1 MKIIPV
7 IDVLNGIAVHAVR
20 GRRKEYQPLKSVL
33 CNSVD
38 PFEVA
43 KTFKRLGFSE
53 LYLADLDAI
62 TGKQVNFE
70 VYRHIVCE
78 TGLELMVDAG
88 VSDIE
93 VAKKMLENQV
103 SKIVIGT
110 ETLRSKS
117 FVQEAVKLLGNDRFI
132 VSLDL
137 LGDKVLVKLGFDG
150 CKNALC
156 LLRDFRQIGVLGFI
170 VLDLARVGSGE
181 GVNMDFLKK
190 AISNLGTGVYVGG
203 GVRGVADLIELR
215 DLGVSGALVATALHN
230 GKISITDLK
239 QAELL

>member
-43 KTFKRLGFSE
+43 KTFKTLGFSE

-70 VYRHIVCE
+70 VYRRIACE
-78 TGLELMVDAG
+78 TGLKLMVDAG

-93 VAKKMLENQV
+93 AAKKMLENQA
-103 SKIVIGT
+103 SKVIIGT

-117 FVQEAVKLLGNDRFI
+117 FVEQAVKLLGNDRFI

-137 LGDKVLVKLGFDG
+137 LGDKVLVKLGYDG
-150 CKNALC
+150 CKNTLC
-156 LLRDFRQIGVLGFI
+156 LLSDFRRMGVLEFI

-190 AISNLGTGVYVGG
+190 TIASLGMGVYVGG

-215 DLGVSGALVATALHN
+215 DLGVSGVLLATALHN

-239 QAELL
+239 QAQLL

>member
-1 MKIIPV
+1 LKIIPV

-38 PFEVA
+38 PVEVA
-43 KTFKRLGFSE
+43 KTFKTLGFSE

-62 TGKQVNFE
+62 AGKQVNFE
-70 VYRHIVCE
+70 AYRRIACE

-93 VAKKMLENQV
+93 VAKKMLATQA
-103 SKIVIGT
+103 SKVIIGT

-117 FVQEAVKLLGNDRFI
+117 FVQEAVKLLGSDRVI

-137 LGDKVLVKLGFDG
+137 MRFVFCVILGKSVF
-150 CKNALC
+150 
-156 LLRDFRQIGVLGFI
+156 
-170 VLDLARVGSGE
+170 
-181 GVNMDFLKK
+181 
-190 AISNLGTGVYVGG
+190 
-203 GVRGVADLIELR
+203 
-215 DLGVSGALVATALHN
+215 
-230 GKISITDLK
+230 
-239 QAELL
+239 

>member
-1 MKIIPV
+1 M
-7 IDVLNGIAVHAVR
+7 
-20 GRRKEYQPLKSVL
+20 
-33 CNSVD
+33 
-38 PFEVA
+38 
-43 KTFKRLGFSE
+43 LGFSE

-62 TGKQVNFE
+62 AGKQVNFE
-70 VYRHIVCE
+70 VYRRIVSE

-93 VAKKMLENQV
+93 AAKKMLENQV

-117 FVQEAVKLLGNDRFI
+117 FVEQAVKLLGNDRVI

-137 LGDKVLVKLGFDG
+137 MGDKVLVKLGFDG

-156 LLRDFRQIGVLGFI
+156 LLRDFRGMGVLGFI

-181 GVNMDFLKK
+181 GVNMDFLKQ
-190 AISNLGTGVYVGG
+190 AIASLSTGVYVGG

-215 DLGVSGALVATALHN
+215 DLGLSGVLVATALHN

-239 QAELL
+239 QAKLL

>member
-1 MKIIPV
+1 V
-7 IDVLNGIAVHAVR
+7 N
-20 GRRKEYQPLKSVL
+20 
-33 CNSVD
+33 

-43 KTFKRLGFSE
+43 KTFKMLGFSE

-62 TGKQVNFE
+62 AGKQVNFE
-70 VYRHIVCE
+70 VYRRIVSE

-93 VAKKMLENQV
+93 AAKKMLENQV

-117 FVQEAVKLLGNDRFI
+117 FVEQAVKLLGNDRVI

-137 LGDKVLVKLGFDG
+137 MDDKVLVKLGFDG

-156 LLRDFRQIGVLGFI
+156 LLRDFRGMGVLGFI

-181 GVNMDFLKK
+181 GVNMDFLKQ
-190 AISNLGTGVYVGG
+190 AIASLSTGVYVGG

-215 DLGVSGALVATALHN
+215 DLGVSGVLVATALHN

-239 QAELL
+239 QAKLL

>member
-7 IDVLNGIAVHAVR
+7 IDVLNGIAVHAIR

-43 KTFKRLGFSE
+43 KTFKMLGFSE

-70 VYRHIVCE
+70 VYRRIASE

-88 VSDIE
+88 ISDIE
-93 VAKKMLENQV
+93 TAKKMLESQV

-117 FVQEAVKLLGNDRFI
+117 FVQEAVKLLGNDRVI

-137 LGDKVLVKLGFDG
+137 MGDKVLVKLGFDG
-150 CKNALC
+150 CKNAFC
-156 LLRDFRQIGVLGFI
+156 LLRDFRRMGVLGFI

-190 AISNLGTGVYVGG
+190 AITSLGTGVYVGG
-203 GVRGVADLIELR
+203 GVRGVADLIEFR
-215 DLGVSGALVATALHN
+215 DLGVSGVLVATALHN

-239 QAELL
+239 QAKLL